1 MTTRGFS
8 TERVRFSSFHGL
20 LFHRRQGLKAF
31 LFDLE
36 DNSSVPVGGL
46 AHLVFGCGA
55 ENFGNLGG
63 SEFIVICEPVH
74 RVNSDVADNE
84 RLDSEALALSHRRLF
99 STLCLLGRLV
109 S

>member
-1 MTTRGFS
+1 
-8 TERVRFSSFHGL
+8 
-20 LFHRRQGLKAF
+20 
-31 LFDLE
+31 
-36 DNSSVPVGGL
+36 
-46 AHLVFGCGA
+46 
-55 ENFGNLGG
+55 
-63 SEFIVICEPVH
+63 VH